1 MPFPVACI
9 ESLDHE
15 GQGIAHV
22 DGKTIFI
29 GGALPY
35 ERVEYSSYRKKP
47 SFEKADTVKVLEE
60 SFLRTQPACPHF
72 GVCGGC
78 SMQHVEPTGQV
89 AAKQR
94 VLEDNLAHI
103 AKVKPETIL
112 PPIYGP
118 TWRYRHR
125 ARLSA
130 RWVEKKNTILVG
142 FHERRSSFIADM
154 QQCHILP
161 QRISDLMVPLRGLV
175 RQLSI
180 YNRMPQI
187 EIACGE
193 YVDALV
199 LRNMDALTQA
209 DEQHLQAFADQ
220 YNQGREQPLQFWLQ
234 PRGPDSV
241 YPFYP
246 LDVPQLSY
254 TLPDFSIEMPYK
266 PTEFTQVNPGINR
279 VLVKRALA
287 LLNPQ
292 AGERIADMFCGLG
305 NFTLPIARSG
315 ATVLGMEGSAQLI
328 ERAVENADFNGLKD
342 RTQYQIANLFEIDE
356 DKLAAL
362 GRFDKMLIDPPR
374 DGALALCKAFTDDT
388 APQRIVYVSCQPA
401 TLARDAAVLVHTK
414 GYTLKAAGI
423 VNMFPHTAHVESIA
437 WFEKTAPCKTAAEL
451 AAMEDASI
459 TAE

>member
-1 MPFPVACI
+1 
-9 ESLDHE
+9 
-15 GQGIAHV
+15 
-22 DGKTIFI
+22 
-29 GGALPY
+29 
-35 ERVEYSSYRKKP
+35 
-47 SFEKADTVKVLEE
+47 
-60 SFLRTQPACPHF
+60 
-72 GVCGGC
+72 
-78 SMQHVEPTGQV
+78 
-89 AAKQR
+89 
-94 VLEDNLAHI
+94 
-103 AKVKPETIL
+103 
-112 PPIYGP
+112 
-118 TWRYRHR
+118 
-125 ARLSA
+125 
-130 RWVEKKNTILVG
+130 
-142 FHERRSSFIADM
+142 
-154 QQCHILP
+154 
-161 QRISDLMVPLRGLV
+161 MVPLRGLV

-209 DEQHLQAFADQ
+209 DEQHLKAFADQ
-220 YNQGREQPLQFWLQ
+220 YNTGREQPLQFWLQ
-234 PRGPDSV
+234 PRGPDTV

-246 LDVPQLSY
+246 LDVPPLSY

-356 DKLAAL
+356 EKLAAL

-374 DGALALCKAFTDDT
+374 DGALALCKSFTEDT

-437 WFEKTAPCKTAAEL
+437 WFEKTSACKTPAEL
-451 AAMEDASI
+451 AAMEAAI
-459 TAE
+459 ATE